1 MLKLYLAGPMS
12 GMPDNNYPAFA
23 AETIRLRG
31 LGYEVVSPAEINPE
45 GGTWHKCMRRD
56 MEQMVRC
63 DEVAT
68 LPGWDKSQGATLEVY
83 VAGRLGIES
92 KPASTYTGAQVQ
104 TCSSL

>member
-1 MLKLYLAGPMS
+1 MLRIYVSGPMS
-12 GMPDNNYPAFA
+12 GLPELNFPAFA

-45 GGTWHKCMRRD
+45 GGTWHECMRRD

-68 LPGWDKSQGATLEVY
+68 LPGWEKSQGASLEVY
-83 VAGRLGIES
+83 VADRLGIES
-92 KPASTYTGAQVQ
+92 RPSATYTGAEVP

>member
-1 MLKLYLAGPMS
+1 MIKLYLAGPMS
-12 GMPDNNYPAFA
+12 GLPDNNYPAFA
-23 AETIRLRG
+23 TETIRLRG

-45 GGTWHKCMRRD
+45 GGTWHECMRRD
-56 MEQMVRC
+56 MEQMARC

-83 VAGRLGIES
+83 VADRLGIES

-104 TCSSL
+104 TCSNL

>member
-1 MLKLYLAGPMS
+1 
-12 GMPDNNYPAFA
+12 
-23 AETIRLRG
+23 
-31 LGYEVVSPAEINPE
+31 
-45 GGTWHKCMRRD
+45 MRRD

-68 LPGWDKSQGATLEVY
+68 LPGWDKSPGATLEVY

-92 KPASTYTGAQVQ
+92 KASSTYTGAQVQ